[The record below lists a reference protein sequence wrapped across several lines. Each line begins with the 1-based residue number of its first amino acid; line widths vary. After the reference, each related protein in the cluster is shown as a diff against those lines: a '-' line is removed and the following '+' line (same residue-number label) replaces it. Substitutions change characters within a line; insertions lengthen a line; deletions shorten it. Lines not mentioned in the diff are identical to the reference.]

1 MKCIRDNGNRTR
13 RRIRI
18 DGIRI
23 LGILFAIYL
32 GISMSTILPSA
43 ALPVSTTSY
52 LSVTMASLVVLLA
65 TSLVLS
71 LRTVALLVWLGL
83 CLVASWIY
91 SIPSITLEHLSE
103 LLRLLIGV
111 GLPSLFLLETIL
123 TMEGANAR
131 ARVVFRPKPL
141 AKTAILMA
149 FVVVGFVV
157 SFTYVPILSNYGA
170 SPEAA
175 SFQSPMIA
183 GLSTILLGPIILARV
198 RTRAVTT

>member
-52 LSVTMASLVVLLA
+52 LSVILA

-83 CLVASWIY
+83 CLLASWIY
-91 SIPSITLEHLSE
+91 SIPSVTLEHLSE

-111 GLPSLFLLETIL
+111 GLPSLLLLETIL

-149 FVVVGFVV
+149 FVLVGFVV